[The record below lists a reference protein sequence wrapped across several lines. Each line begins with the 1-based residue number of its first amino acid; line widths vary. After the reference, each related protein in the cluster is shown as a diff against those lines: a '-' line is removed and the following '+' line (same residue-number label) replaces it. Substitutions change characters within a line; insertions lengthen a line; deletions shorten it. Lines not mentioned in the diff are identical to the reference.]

1 MIRNFH
7 LEILQSTKVKLVKS
21 LAAINFCEVTILKEL
36 VDGTIERD
44 YTKAKNASVR
54 KKKFMKVFLTMFH

>member
-44 YTKAKNASVR
+44 YTKAKNASVH